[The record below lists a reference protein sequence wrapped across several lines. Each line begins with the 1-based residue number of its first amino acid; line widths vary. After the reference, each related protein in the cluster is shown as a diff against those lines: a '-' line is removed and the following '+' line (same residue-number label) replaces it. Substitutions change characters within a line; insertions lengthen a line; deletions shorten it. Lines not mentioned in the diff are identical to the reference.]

1 MYDSDYCSKLTI
13 IDDIDQYSCKTITSI
28 ISHRVFCNAI
38 TRWQHTRPISLP
50 TIVIPQCGVRIINC
64 QLHCRGLDHDFYE
77 RNATLTAVVKFSP
90 NSIACCSSQT
100 CIVELDVKVYEGRMD
115 CASVHEPSLLG
126 GAKGR
131 RKLSRQ
137 EREECV
143 MHIAVHKVVKLDAIV
158 YHETCPNIS
167 VITLQITASVQTVR
181 NDDNQ
186 ELERDSGCI
195 GASKSSGTES

>member
-1 MYDSDYCSKLTI
+1 
-13 IDDIDQYSCKTITSI
+13 
-28 ISHRVFCNAI
+28 
-38 TRWQHTRPISLP
+38 
-50 TIVIPQCGVRIINC
+50 
-64 QLHCRGLDHDFYE
+64 
-77 RNATLTAVVKFSP
+77 
-90 NSIACCSSQT
+90 
-100 CIVELDVKVYEGRMD
+100 MD

-131 RKLSRQ
+131 RKLSKQ

-167 VITLQITASVQTVR
+167 VITLQITASIQTVR

-186 ELERDSGCI
+186 ELEHDSGCI

>member
-1 MYDSDYCSKLTI
+1 MTLVRFRLLVIFNI

-38 TRWQHTRPISLP
+38 TRWQHHRPISLP

-77 RNATLTAVVKFSP
+77 RNATFTAVVKFLQ
-90 NSIACCSSQT
+90 NSIACSSSHT
-100 CIVELDVKVYEGRMD
+100 CIVELDVKVYEGKVD
-115 CASVHEPSLLG
+115 SATVHEPSLLG
-126 GAKGR
+126 AAKRR
-131 RKLSRQ
+131 RKLSQQ

-143 MHIAVHKVVKLDAIV
+143 MHIAVHKVVKLDAII

-167 VITLQITASVQTVR
+167 VITLQITASIQTVR

-186 ELERDSGCI
+186 ECDSGCI
-195 GASKSSGTES
+195 GASRSSGTES